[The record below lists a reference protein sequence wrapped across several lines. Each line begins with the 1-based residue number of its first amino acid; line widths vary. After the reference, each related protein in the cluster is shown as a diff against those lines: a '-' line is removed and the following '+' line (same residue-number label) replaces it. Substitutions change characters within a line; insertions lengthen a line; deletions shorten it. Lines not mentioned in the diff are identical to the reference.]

1 MAAINHTVGFNLP
14 DRFNLRYID
23 STGERKRPV
32 MIHRALMG
40 SIERFFGVL
49 IEHYAGAFPVW
60 LAPVQV
66 SVLPVAEEHETY
78 AEQVERSLRDKG
90 FRVELERLVTHLKK
104 NPDVK
109 SQRSLTS

>member
-1 MAAINHTVGFNLP
+1 MTLPANANACYDPQSFNGIY
-14 DRFNLRYID
+14 REI
-23 STGERKRPV
+23 
-32 MIHRALMG
+32 
-40 SIERFFGVL
+40 FGVL

-90 FRVELERLVTHLKK
+90 FRVELERASNSLGRK
-104 NPDVK
+104 NPGCQISKDPLRL
-109 SQRSLTS
+109 SSR